1 MAVEYTQLGR
11 SGARVSR
18 LALGTL
24 NFGPETSAEES
35 WRIMD
40 AARDAGINFFDTADY
55 YGWQAGYG
63 ATETIIGAWLAQ
75 GGGRRERVFLASKV
89 YMQTGDGPNDSGL
102 SAYHI
107 VRACE
112 GSLRR
117 LRTDHL
123 DLYQMHHIDRNTPWE
138 EIWQAFDLLRRQGKI
153 VYAGSSNFAGWH
165 IAQAQEEARARGL
178 LGIISE
184 QSLYNLCY
192 RTIELEV
199 LPACRAYGV
208 GLVAWGVLNR
218 GFLACAERSAPRGP
232 KATERLE
239 REYARFGARL
249 DAYRALCAQ
258 AGYAPADVATA
269 WVLQQPGVASVII
282 GPRSLAQCQN
292 SLRAADVRLDA
303 AVLQALNE
311 LWPGPGGP
319 APEAYAW

>member
-1 MAVEYTQLGR
+1 MALAYTQLGR

-40 AARDAGINFFDTADY
+40 ASREAGINFFDTADY

-63 ATETIIGAWLAQ
+63 ATERIIGGWLAQ
-75 GGGRRERVFLASKV
+75 GGGRRESIFLASKV
-89 YMQTGDGPNDSGL
+89 YMRTGEGVNDGGL

-112 GSLRR
+112 ASLRR
-117 LRTDHL
+117 LRTDYL
-123 DLYQMHHIDRNTPWE
+123 DLYQMHHIDRHTPWE
-138 EIWQAFDLLRRQGKI
+138 EIWQAFDMLRRQGKI
-153 VYAGSSNFAGWH
+153 IYAGSSNFAGWH

-199 LPACRAYGV
+199 MPACRAYGV

-218 GFLACAERSAPRGP
+218 GFLASADRGKLRGP
-232 KATERLE
+232 KASERLE
-239 REYARFGARL
+239 KEYAHFGARL
-249 DAYRALCAQ
+249 EGYRAVCAR
-258 AGYAPADVATA
+258 AGHAPADVATA
-269 WVLQQPGVASVII
+269 WVLQQPGVAAVII
-282 GPRSLAQCQN
+282 GPRSLAQLED
-292 SLRAADVRLDA
+292 SVRAADVRLDEETMRG
-303 AVLQALNE
+303 LE
-311 LWPGPGGP
+311 EIWPGPGGP
-319 APEAYAW
+319 APGAYAW